1 MEDIHII
8 SPNTFDIFS
17 GNRRNHVR
25 ETRKDV
31 SVVVERNFLSKDPN
45 RSFLL
50 DISTH
55 GAALCCRKLFKKKG
69 LMRLNLA
76 FGNNINFSL
85 KGEIMHVLK
94 KEIESTHR
102 GKKIHYYQYGIK
114 FIDPPP
120 EFSDYL
126 LGASLKNKLSG

>member
-8 SPNTFDIFS
+8 SPITFDIFS
-17 GNRRNHVR
+17 GNRRNYVR

-31 SVVVERNFLSKDPN
+31 SVVVERNFLSTDPS

-55 GAALCCRKLFKKKG
+55 GAAICCRKLYTKRI
-69 LMRLNLA
+69 LIRLNLA
-76 FGNNINFSL
+76 FGDNINFSVQ
-85 KGEIMHVLK
+85 GEIRHVQK
-94 KEIESTHR
+94 KEIDSANR
-102 GKKIHYYQYGIK
+102 GKKIYYYQYGIK
-114 FIDPPP
+114 FIAPPP